1 MTIHYDEKG
10 KFFTDIISKKSI
22 PVIIQT
28 TKDRIE
34 GKVHVRRGERLSD
47 ELERETQFLAVTEA
61 KILGPDNQPKDSAG
75 FLSVAKV
82 NVVWIFPVTGEDS
95 GE

>member
-28 TKDRIE
+28 TTNRIE
-34 GKVHVRRGERLSD
+34 GLMHVRRGERLTD
-47 ELERETQFLAVTEA
+47 ELERDSQFLAVTEA
-61 KILGPDNQPKDSAG
+61 NILDKENKPIFNAD
-75 FLSVAKV
+75 FLSIAKI
-82 NVVWIFPVTGEDS
+82 NVVWVFPKNGEDA
-95 GE
+95 G

>member
-10 KFFTDIISKKSI
+10 KFFTDIISKKSV

-34 GKVHVRRGERLSD
+34 GNIHVRRGERLSD
-47 ELERETQFLAVTEA
+47 ELDRETKFLAVTEA
-61 KILGPDNQPKDSAG
+61 KIYDAANQPIYTAD
-75 FLSVAKV
+75 FLSIAKA
-82 NVVWIFPVTGEDS
+82 NLVWIFPVNGED
-95 GE
+95 EE